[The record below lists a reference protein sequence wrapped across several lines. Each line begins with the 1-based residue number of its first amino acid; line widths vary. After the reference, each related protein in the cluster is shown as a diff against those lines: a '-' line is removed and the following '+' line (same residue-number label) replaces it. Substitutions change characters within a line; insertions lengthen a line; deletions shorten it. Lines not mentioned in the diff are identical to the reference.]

1 MLPPY
6 PPPDFYQVQLTVLA
20 VFCAVA
26 IVVERYVGWQKKKAS
41 GEANAPK
48 VEERALLDG
57 SASSLVGTG
66 KDVFAALRSNYLLV
80 YGIVMGADWLQG
92 PYVYSL
98 YREQYGYSE
107 RVVGFLFVTGFTAAG
122 FSGPFVGVW
131 ADKFGRK
138 RICLWFCVAYAF
150 ACLCTLS
157 SWIPILFAGRLVSG
171 FATAILFS
179 CFETWVVSASQSA
192 GVSQAGLSTI
202 LGDAMLINGIAAS
215 VAGVVSNQ
223 LVAQVKTF
231 TSPFMLSGVLL
242 VASWFMIR
250 KLWTENYGAQ
260 DASVGVGK
268 WDILQLGRLRQAIDI
283 VRRDPALLVL
293 GLRQT
298 CFEGSMYIFVFLW
311 VPSMQEASPPN
322 AQLPLGYIFSAFMVS
337 MMLGSVVYTSVVS
350 HSLPRS
356 DAPLVLHAKLASLN
370 CLVASLALAISFS
383 TSLPQTRFWSFC
395 LFEACVGVYYP
406 VQGMLKGSMIS
417 NDHRATL
424 AALFRVPLNI
434 FVTGIMLT
442 GISENRQVVFS
453 ACSLV
458 LAFSSLM
465 TTFVIVPRTV
475 TMSENPPL
483 PRPA

>member
-1 MLPPY
+1 
-6 PPPDFYQVQLTVLA
+6 
-20 VFCAVA
+20 
-26 IVVERYVGWQKKKAS
+26 
-41 GEANAPK
+41 
-48 VEERALLDG
+48 
-57 SASSLVGTG
+57 
-66 KDVFAALRSNYLLV
+66 
-80 YGIVMGADWLQG
+80 
-92 PYVYSL
+92 
-98 YREQYGYSE
+98 
-107 RVVGFLFVTGFTAAG
+107 
-122 FSGPFVGVW
+122 
-131 ADKFGRK
+131 
-138 RICLWFCVAYAF
+138 
-150 ACLCTLS
+150 
-157 SWIPILFAGRLVSG
+157 
-171 FATAILFS
+171 
-179 CFETWVVSASQSA
+179 
-192 GVSQAGLSTI
+192 
-202 LGDAMLINGIAAS
+202 MLINGIAAS

-223 LVAQVKTF
+223 LVAKVHTF
-231 TSPFMLSGVLL
+231 TSPFILSGVLL
-242 VASWFMIR
+242 VASWFMIG

-260 DASVGVGK
+260 DASTGVGK
-268 WDILQLGRLRQAIDI
+268 WDILQLGRLRQAVDI

-311 VPSMQEASPPN
+311 VPSMQEASPPG

-337 MMLGSVVYTSVVS
+337 MMIGSVVYTSVVS

-370 CLVASLALAISFS
+370 CLVASLALACSFS
-383 TSLPQTRFWSFC
+383 TSLPQSRFWSFC

-475 TMSENPPL
+475 AMSENPPL